1 MNPKLRQLLIRH
13 EGLRLKPYLDTEG
26 KTTIG
31 VGRNL
36 TDNGISEAEAMVMFY
51 NDVTVA
57 VTQLQSIFPGYND
70 WTEARRNAM
79 ADAMFNLGA
88 TQFSWFR
95 NMIAAIQAGNWVT
108 AASEMR
114 NSAWAQ
120 QLPSR
125 VEELARM
132 VEEG

>member
-36 TDNGISEAEAMVMFY
+36 TDNGISEAEAMVLFY

-79 ADAMFNLGA
+79 ADMMFQLGA
-88 TQFSWFR
+88 SRFSGFVK
-95 NMIAAIQAGNWVT
+95 MIASIMEGNWTV

-114 NSAWAQ
+114 NSRWYQ
-120 QLPSR
+120 QVPVR
-125 VEELARM
+125 VEELAEM

>member
-70 WTEARRNAM
+70 WTEARRNAL
-79 ADAMFNLGA
+79 ADLMFWIGA
-88 TQFSWFR
+88 ASFSGFR
-95 NMIAAIQAGNWVT
+95 KMISAVQSGNWSI
-108 AASEMR
+108 AASEMK
-114 NSAWAQ
+114 NSVLGSQ
-120 QLPSR
+120 FPSR
-125 VEELARM
+125 TEELSNM